1 MVSLPI
7 LEHQPIL
14 IGEHTMD
21 EELLERRRS
30 CLMSLS
36 HTFNK
41 LDKEVY
47 EFCEVFSQS
56 SEDLADA
63 AEIFLKNLH
72 GIYPESKING
82 RGVDSDNSAAN
93 S

>member
-1 MVSLPI
+1 MLI
-7 LEHQPIL
+7 LSQQRIL

-36 HTFNK
+36 HTFHRV
-41 LDKEVY
+41 DKEVY

-72 GIYPESKING
+72 GIYPESKLGG
-82 RGVDSDNSAAN
+82 RGVDSDSSAVNS
-93 S
+93 

>member
-1 MVSLPI
+1 
-7 LEHQPIL
+7 
-14 IGEHTMD
+14 MD

-30 CLMSLS
+30 CLLS
-36 HTFNK
+36 ISHDLNRI
-41 LDKEVY
+41 DKEVY
-47 EFCEVFSQS
+47 EFCESFSNS

-63 AEIFLKNLH
+63 AEIFLKTLH

>member
-1 MVSLPI
+1 
-7 LEHQPIL
+7 
-14 IGEHTMD
+14 MD

-30 CLMSLS
+30 CLLS
-36 HTFNK
+36 ISHD
-41 LDKEVY
+41 LHRIDKEVY
-47 EFCEVFSQS
+47 EFCETFSNS

-63 AEIFLKNLH
+63 TANFLLTLQGIHLDSNL
-72 GIYPESKING
+72 NG

>member
-1 MVSLPI
+1 MLI
-7 LEHQPIL
+7 QRKQRIL
-14 IGEHTMD
+14 IGEHTKD
-21 EELLERRRS
+21 DRLLERRRS

-36 HTFNK
+36 KNNIA
-41 LDKEVY
+41 LGKEVY
-47 EFCEVFSQS
+47 EFCDLFSHS

-72 GIYPESKING
+72 GLYPESKLNG

-93 S
+93 P

>member
-1 MVSLPI
+1 MLILSQQHI
-7 LEHQPIL
+7 LE
-14 IGEHTMD
+14 GEHTMD
-21 EELLERRRS
+21 DRLLERRRS

-36 HTFNK
+36 KNNIA
-41 LDKEVY
+41 LGKEVY
-47 EFCEVFSQS
+47 EFCDLFSHS

-72 GIYPESKING
+72 GIYPESKLNG

>member
-1 MVSLPI
+1 
-7 LEHQPIL
+7 
-14 IGEHTMD
+14 MD

-30 CLMSLS
+30 CLLS
-36 HTFNK
+36 ISHD
-41 LDKEVY
+41 LHRIDKEVY
-47 EFCEVFSQS
+47 EFCETFSNS

-63 AEIFLKNLH
+63 TANFLLNLQ
-72 GIYPESKING
+72 GIYPESILSE

>member
-1 MVSLPI
+1 
-7 LEHQPIL
+7 
-14 IGEHTMD
+14 MD
-21 EELLERRRS
+21 EELLERRKS

-36 HTFNK
+36 QNNIE
-41 LDKEVY
+41 LGKEVY
-47 EFCEVFSQS
+47 EFCDLFSHY

-72 GIYPESKING
+72 GLYPESKLNG
-82 RGVDSDNSAAN
+82 RGVDSDNSAVN

>member
-1 MVSLPI
+1 
-7 LEHQPIL
+7 
-14 IGEHTMD
+14 MD

-30 CLMSLS
+30 CLLS
-36 HTFNK
+36 ISHD
-41 LDKEVY
+41 LHRIDREVY
-47 EFCEVFSQS
+47 EFCETFSNS

-63 AEIFLKNLH
+63 TANFLLNLQ
-72 GIYPESKING
+72 GIYPESILSE

>member
-1 MVSLPI
+1 
-7 LEHQPIL
+7 
-14 IGEHTMD
+14 MD

-30 CLMSLS
+30 CLLS
-36 HTFNK
+36 ISHD
-41 LDKEVY
+41 LHRIDKEVY
-47 EFCEVFSQS
+47 EFCESFSNS

-63 AEIFLKNLH
+63 TANFLLNLQ
-72 GIYPESKING
+72 GIYPESILSE